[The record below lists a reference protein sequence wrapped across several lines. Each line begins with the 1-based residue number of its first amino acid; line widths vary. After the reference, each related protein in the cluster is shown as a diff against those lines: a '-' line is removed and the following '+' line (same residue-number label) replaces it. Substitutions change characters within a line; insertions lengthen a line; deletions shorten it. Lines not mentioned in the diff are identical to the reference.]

1 MVASA
6 FPQIPGY
13 RIERKLGQGAMATV
27 YLATHVALERQVAL
41 KIMEASLTDD
51 DENRKRFHAEG
62 KIIAKIDHPNVVRI
76 YDIGVYQGNF
86 FMAMEYV
93 EGGRTLKEEILESRD
108 GVASARTA
116 EVIKTIASALDYA
129 HRLGYVHRDIKPT
142 NILVRVDGSPV
153 LTDFGIAKMMDKMSE
168 ATLTKKGWAIGTP
181 SYMSPEQA
189 RGQKIDSRTDTYSL
203 GVMFFELLTGSKP
216 YQAGDAFAIAA
227 MHVNAPLPKLPNK
240 LSAFQPI
247 INKMMA
253 KQAADR
259 YATVD
264 EVIADIDEITGEPAP
279 ETDTA
284 AGSRLPVVAGA
295 GAAVLV
301 AVGVVLYLMVVRPV
315 DVDQPPRVE
324 LTADQQQSLDNLVA
338 MAGLYKEAGR
348 LVDPP
353 VSNAV
358 YALYEVLAIDPY
370 DERALAMLDD
380 IANHYRMA
388 AEAALRRGDDRH
400 TVEQLIEFGLQARED
415 DEALQALLVDV
426 RAR

>member
-1 MVASA
+1 
-6 FPQIPGY
+6 
-13 RIERKLGQGAMATV
+13 
-27 YLATHVALERQVAL
+27 
-41 KIMEASLTDD
+41 
-51 DENRKRFHAEG
+51 
-62 KIIAKIDHPNVVRI
+62 
-76 YDIGVYQGNF
+76 
-86 FMAMEYV
+86 
-93 EGGRTLKEEILESRD
+93 
-108 GVASARTA
+108 
-116 EVIKTIASALDYA
+116 
-129 HRLGYVHRDIKPT
+129 
-142 NILVRVDGSPV
+142 
-153 LTDFGIAKMMDKMSE
+153 
-168 ATLTKKGWAIGTP
+168 
-181 SYMSPEQA
+181 
-189 RGQKIDSRTDTYSL
+189 
-203 GVMFFELLTGSKP
+203 
-216 YQAGDAFAIAA
+216 

-264 EVIADIDEITGEPAP
+264 EVIADIDEITGAPVP
-279 ETDTA
+279 ETGTA
-284 AGSRLPVVAGA
+284 ARSRLLVVAGA
-295 GAAVLV
+295 GTALLV
-301 AVGVVLYLMVVRPV
+301 AVGVVLYLMVVRPG

-353 VSNAV
+353 ISNAV
-358 YALYEVLAIDPY
+358 YALYEALAIDPY

-400 TVEQLIEFGLQARED
+400 TVEQLIEFGLQARKD
-415 DEALQALLVDV
+415 DEALQALLVEV